1 MSIDGLPLSAP
12 RPGLYR
18 HYKGAEYRVLA
29 LAHHTETMAPLV
41 VYQALY
47 GERGWWVR
55 PHAMFCGTVE
65 VNGKSVPRFTLVRA
79 DE

>member
-1 MSIDGLPLSAP
+1 MSEPSHPLPAP

-18 HYKGAEYRVLA
+18 HYKGKEYQVLG

-55 PHAMFCGTVE
+55 PHAMFCETVV
-65 VNGKSVPRFTLVRA
+65 VNGEVVPRFALVRA